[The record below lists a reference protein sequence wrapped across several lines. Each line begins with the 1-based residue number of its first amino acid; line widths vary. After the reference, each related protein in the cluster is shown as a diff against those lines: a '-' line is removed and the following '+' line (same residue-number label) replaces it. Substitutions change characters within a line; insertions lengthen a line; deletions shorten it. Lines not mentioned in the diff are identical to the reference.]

1 MKTIIQKRSMDVNA
15 KTCGQP
21 YSGRVGMADFLLMD
35 YIAEVPGR
43 ELLLIEQTD
52 VVSGKASA

>member
-1 MKTIIQKRSMDVNA
+1 MDVNA